1 MLQLDIDRATAL
13 SDTQALKKKEEEQMS
28 MISFNLPTMIFGH
41 DDPN

>member
-13 SDTQALKKKEEEQMS
+13 SDTQALKKMS
-28 MISFNLPTMIFGH
+28 MISFNLPTMIFGR